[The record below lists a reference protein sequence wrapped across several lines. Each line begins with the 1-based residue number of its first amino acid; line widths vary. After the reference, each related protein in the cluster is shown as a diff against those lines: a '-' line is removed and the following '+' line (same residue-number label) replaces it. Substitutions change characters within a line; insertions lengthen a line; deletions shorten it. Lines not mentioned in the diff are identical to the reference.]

1 MHSTGLVIY
10 GKAMGKQ
17 GRIAPQKQKTNKVKL
32 KESVAHMLTSLG
44 HPIKGELKSTPSR
57 VSSLWADK
65 LLCGEN
71 LDVAN
76 ILKRPMKTQN
86 PEPIIVT
93 NLGIHMVCP
102 HHLTVAFG
110 EAHLAY
116 LPNDH
121 IVGFGTLSKVVEAA
135 CAKIILQEDATKE
148 ITNAL
153 LEHLSVKAAVC
164 VIQAVH
170 PCHRILH
177 PKSQK
182 SEAITWASSGQ
193 QKASKELR
201 SLLKAAL
208 SDKKS

>member
-1 MHSTGLVIY
+1 M
-10 GKAMGKQ
+10 
-17 GRIAPQKQKTNKVKL
+17 APQKQKTNKGLL
-32 KESVAHMLTSLG
+32 KKSVASMLTTLG
-44 HPIKGELKSTPSR
+44 YTLKGELKSTPAR

-65 LLCGEN
+65 LLSGEK

-76 ILKRPMKTQN
+76 ILQRPMKTQN
-86 PEPIIVT
+86 PEPVIVT
-93 NLGIHMVCP
+93 HLGVHMVCP

-116 LPNDH
+116 LPGDH

-135 CAKIILQEDATKE
+135 CAKIVLQEDATKE

-193 QKASKELR
+193 QTASKELR
-201 SLLKAAL
+201 SLLKTAL
-208 SDKKS
+208 IDKKS